1 MQGAVPRSRDISVLG
16 RVSAEF
22 AEILT
27 EEALDFIANLHRH
40 FEPRRQD
47 LLAHRAA
54 RQKEFDRGALPDF
67 LPDTR
72 EIREREWQ
80 VAPQPKDLLDRRVE
94 LTGPTDRKM
103 VINALNSGASTF
115 MADFEDA
122 NCPTWHNMVEGQI
135 NLRDAVRRTISFDQG
150 GKHYQ
155 LKDTTAVIIPRPR
168 GSHLDEKPVIVDAK
182 PVSGA
187 IFDFALFFFHN
198 AKELLARGSGPYFYL
213 PKMESHLEA
222 RLWNDVFVVAE
233 EELGVKRGS
242 IKATALIET
251 LVAAFEMDEI
261 LYELREHSAG

>member
-1 MQGAVPRSRDISVLG
+1 MQRTVPRSRDVSVLG

-47 LLAHRAA
+47 LLARRAA

-135 NLRDAVRRTISFDQG
+135 NLRDAVRRTISFEQS
-150 GKHYQ
+150 GKDRKSTRLNSSHMSISY
-155 LKDTTAVIIPRPR
+155 AV
-168 GSHLDEKPVIVDAK
+168 
-182 PVSGA
+182 
-187 IFDFALFFFHN
+187 FC
-198 AKELLARGSGPYFYL
+198 
-213 PKMESHLEA
+213 
-222 RLWNDVFVVAE
+222 
-233 EELGVKRGS
+233 
-242 IKATALIET
+242 
-251 LVAAFEMDEI
+251 
-261 LYELREHSAG
+261 